1 MRGEGLRGVHV
12 FAGIAAFF
20 GVMILIQA
28 VFVIQAVRTFPGEEV
43 EKSYVQGLDYNA
55 TLERRAAQKKLG
67 WSAEAGAED
76 GTLIIRLADRAG
88 APLTGLDV
96 STRMRRVGSAR
107 ELDVVQLAERRAGEY
122 AFDLTDR
129 TPGRLELAID
139 VRRRGGEAIAFEAA
153 KTLVLP

>member
-20 GVMILIQA
+20 GVMILIQV

-76 GTLIIRLADRAG
+76 GTLIVRREGVQVIIQILERDSFASGRSEIDSSFVPTLA
-88 APLTGLDV
+88 
-96 STRMRRVGSAR
+96 RVGSA
-107 ELDVVQLAERRAGEY
+107 LARFTVPVYR
-122 AFDLTDR
+122 
-129 TPGRLELAID
+129 
-139 VRRRGGEAIAFEAA
+139 
-153 KTLVLP
+153 